1 MFNREKMK
9 ESYLFLAEGFE
20 EVEALMTID
29 IMRRAGIEV
38 TTVAIDNYEVV
49 TGAHGVQV
57 VADALIDEIGLS
69 DPENLN
75 GVEWLILPGGMPGAS
90 NLAECSQLVDALL
103 AHNANEGKIAAI
115 CAAPAVVLNRHGLLQ
130 GRRATCYPGFECP
143 GTTLTAERV
152 TVDGNIVTAN
162 GPSSAS
168 NFALEIVRQTKGD
181 EAAIQVAAGMLF

>member
-1 MFNREKMK
+1 MK

-20 EVEALMTID
+20 EVEALMTVD
-29 IMRRAGIEV
+29 IMRRAGMEV

-57 VADALIDEIGLS
+57 VADALLDEIDLADPDILS
-69 DPENLN
+69 NVD
-75 GVEWLILPGGMPGAS
+75 WLILPGGMPGSS
-90 NLAECSQLVDALL
+90 NLSECRPLIDALL
-103 AHNANEGKIAAI
+103 AHNANGGKIAAI

-143 GTTLTAERV
+143 GTALTAERV
-152 TVDGNIVTAN
+152 TIDRNIVTAN

-168 NFALEIVRQTKGD
+168 NFALEIVRQSKGD